1 MERIEK
7 LKQFLE
13 SNPRDAFVQHALA
26 LEYVKIGDEGMAEK
40 LFSAVIDQDP
50 DQTGTYYHLAK
61 LLERLK
67 RHEEAIKVYEQ
78 GMEACRKTG
87 DSHALREVQN
97 ADDDLR
103 Y

>member
-13 SNPRDAFVQHALA
+13 LNPRDAFVQHALA
-26 LEYVKIGDEGMAEK
+26 LEYVKIGEEGLAEQ
-40 LFSAVIDQDP
+40 LFSAIIDQDP
-50 DQTGTYYHLAK
+50 ENTGTYYHLAK
-61 LLERLK
+61 LLERLN
-67 RHEEAIKVYEQ
+67 RREEAIRVYEQ

-87 DSHALREVQN
+87 DSHALRELQN
-97 ADDDLR
+97 AYEDLL